1 MIEVGYS
8 EYQKLTVLLKNE
20 GIAEEDTDFGEFV
33 TVTFAMMDSSL
44 DKISSAVRDMTAG
57 RGKFEIIC
65 EEERL
70 RPIEL
75 KK

>member
-1 MIEVGYS
+1 MV
-8 EYQKLTVLLKNE
+8 LKNE

-33 TVTFAMMDSSL
+33 TVTCAMTDSNI

-65 EEERL
+65 AEERL
-70 RPIEL
+70 RRIEL